1 MGLFNAHAV
10 AQQRADRIATLLQSF
25 ADGQLD
31 TAVGEAP
38 APGYERLYD
47 SLRGRC
53 SGNCA
58 NNAPNSSRWK
68 AWRRGWRR

>member
-31 TAVGEAP
+31 TAATRKKP
-38 APGYERLYD
+38 NHKPFSIQNPPRCADD
-47 SLRGRC
+47 SGA
-53 SGNCA
+53 GGA
-58 NNAPNSSRWK
+58 
-68 AWRRGWRR
+68 

>member
-31 TAVGEAP
+31 TAVGEARRP
-38 APGYERLYD
+38 ATSVSTTACE
-47 SLRGRC
+47 RC

>member
-38 APGYERLYD
+38 APGY
-47 SLRGRC
+47 
-53 SGNCA
+53 
-58 NNAPNSSRWK
+58 
-68 AWRRGWRR
+68 